1 MFRGHMFLTNIIQSK
16 ARHIILGVLGL
27 FAYAWVNTSAI
38 AQETPSPEYDRQL
51 MRLAEILGAVHH
63 LREVCTANEGQL
75 WRDQM
80 IKLLGAERPSA
91 AKRARLIKNFNQ
103 GYRSYKRTYR
113 ECNQAANLAISRFTR
128 EGAGLAQAM
137 ARVRLNTKQP
147 PKQPPSPTDQTPST
161 AVNR

>member
-1 MFRGHMFLTNIIQSK
+1 MIHQNITD
-16 ARHIILGVLGL
+16 IIRLKTRPFVLSLLGL
-27 FAYAWVNTSAI
+27 SALALVNTAAL
-38 AQETPSPEYDRQL
+38 AQTTPSPEYDRQL

-137 ARVRLNTKQP
+137 ARVRLNTI
-147 PKQPPSPTDQTPST
+147 QPPSPTDQTPST

>member
-1 MFRGHMFLTNIIQSK
+1 MIRQITLS
-16 ARHIILGVLGL
+16 AVCL
-27 FAYAWVNTSAI
+27 FALLGANSVVI
-38 AQETPSPEYDRQL
+38 AQTTPSPEYDRQL

-80 IKLLGAERPSA
+80 IKLIGAERPSA

-113 ECNQAANLAISRFTR
+113 QCNQAANLAINRFTR
-128 EGAGLAQAM
+128 EGAGLAQTM
-137 ARVRLNTKQP
+137 ARARLDAAQP
-147 PKQPPSPTDQTPST
+147 PGTSPDKTSSN

>member
-1 MFRGHMFLTNIIQSK
+1 MTYSLRSMTRQIALS
-16 ARHIILGVLGL
+16 VLCL
-27 FAYAWVNTSAI
+27 FALAGANTVVI
-38 AQETPSPEYDRQL
+38 AQTSPSPEYDRQL

-80 IKLLGAERPSA
+80 IKLIGAERPSA

-113 ECNQAANLAISRFTR
+113 QCNQAATLAINRFTR
-128 EGAGLAQAM
+128 EGAGLAQTM
-137 ARVRLNTKQP
+137 ARARLNAA
-147 PKQPPSPTDQTPST
+147 QPPSPSNQTSSN

>member
-1 MFRGHMFLTNIIQSK
+1 MIHQNITD
-16 ARHIILGVLGL
+16 IIRLKTRLFALSVLGL
-27 FAYAWVNTSAI
+27 FALALVNTAAL
-38 AQETPSPEYDRQL
+38 AQTTPSLEYDRQL

-113 ECNQAANLAISRFTR
+113 QCNQAANLAISRFTR

-137 ARVRLNTKQP
+137 ARVRLKETP
-147 PKQPPSPTDQTPST
+147 APTPSEQT
-161 AVNR
+161 SSSAVNR